1 MAWSKEKYGTPNVS
15 TIQMGTSHGLCAVG
29 LVREKPR
36 KNRFRNAKSV
46 EVWSII
52 MTVAEKSRRARMETL
67 SLSEAVSK
75 SFTTL
80 RGEVKILF
88 FFFFFFFFCDHKL

>member
-46 EVWSII
+46 EVWSI

-80 RGEVKILF
+80 RRAVSVLRTS
-88 FFFFFFFFCDHKL
+88 L